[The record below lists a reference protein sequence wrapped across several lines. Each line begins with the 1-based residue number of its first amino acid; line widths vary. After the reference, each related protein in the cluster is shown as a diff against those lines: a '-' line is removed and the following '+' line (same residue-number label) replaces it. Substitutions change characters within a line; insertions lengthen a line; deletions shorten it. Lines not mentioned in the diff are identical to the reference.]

1 MTDCHNMEMAWYKHF
16 INISLQRNFHSS
28 DSGSLV
34 IDCLARWGG
43 HFPQKANVQCKS
55 IHTFS
60 GRKCWMFMLK
70 DWVSYF
76 GYKMSLDFFQQWS
89 PRPSTTATAFVGCH
103 WRFTELQT
111 KVPLP
116 LIYMVQRV
124 KTLWIPGLTAT
135 ALLVAGGKVA
145 LGALQVSMQNCR
157 ISIDL
162 L

>member
-1 MTDCHNMEMAWYKHF
+1 MLWTFFVTLPMIDCHNMEMAWYKHF

-103 WRFTELQT
+103 WRSTEPQP
-111 KVPLP
+111 KVPYGHWSKGQNP
-116 LIYMVQRV
+116 LNSRPNCNSSPSGRGESCAWCSTGFHV
-124 KTLWIPGLTAT
+124 KL
-135 ALLVAGGKVA
+135 
-145 LGALQVSMQNCR
+145 
-157 ISIDL
+157 
-162 L
+162 